1 MNKKI
6 LLTALVLGTAVT
18 YCIIKLAYPET
29 PPKMNAVPDNSLN

>member
-18 YCIIKLAYPET
+18 ACILALAFPKEV
-29 PPKMNAVPDNSLN
+29 PKMDAKPEKWV